1 MGYGIGGSSQREFIL
16 IQKGEKH
23 VNQRVSYSPVSEK
36 RLVSAQEGA
45 DYVSM
50 GTASFRQWA
59 KEIGAEKRLGR
70 LVRYDRRII
79 DDAVSSMGTENK

>member
-1 MGYGIGGSSQREFIL
+1 M
-16 IQKGEKH
+16 
-23 VNQRVSYSPVSEK
+23 NQRVSFSPANEK

-50 GTASFRQWA
+50 GLNSFRQWA

-70 LVRYDRRII
+70 LVRYDRQII